1 MRISHILVF
10 ILVLYFPG
18 RISYAQVD
26 LIEFPEL
33 TERAQIS
40 LITGEPGPELAAKFG
55 HSAIRVYDPENGI
68 DLVYNY
74 GTYDFNAPGFYQKF
88 LMGKLSYSLSVY
100 EFKRMVYAYKY
111 YNQSLYEQVLNLN
124 YDEKVEV
131 YNIININYLPE
142 NRYYPYD
149 FFFDNC
155 SSRIRDVLENVLGDK
170 LYFDDQHIKKHKT
183 FRQLLDE
190 FLYSAK
196 WGDFGIDLIIGRP
209 ADVIASSREYMF
221 LPYKL
226 FDAFEYAQIIRDNG
240 KSPLVQ
246 ITNIINQSV
255 NIPGTKEI
263 QVSPLLLFWT
273 LFLLVLAL
281 SLIFNRNKKV
291 FKYIDTILFLAVGF
305 AGLLISFLWFVTE
318 HIPTKD
324 NLNLLWAF
332 PFHLILPYMILRNIK
347 TQWKKYY
354 LQFWIIFLILFLASW
369 TILPQQMNIANIP
382 IILMLIVRFFYNS
395 KNNNRKDVER
405 RK

>member
-10 ILVLYFPG
+10 ILVLYIPG

-124 YDEKVEV
+124 YDEKVEL

-155 SSRIRDVLENVLGDK
+155 SSRIRDVLENVLGEK

-255 NIPGTKEI
+255 NIPGKKEI

>member
-10 ILVLYFPG
+10 ILVLYIPG

-26 LIEFPEL
+26 SIEFPEL

-40 LITGEPGPELAAKFG
+40 LITGEPGRELAAKFG

-88 LMGKLSYSLSVY
+88 LMGKLNYSLSVY
-100 EFKRMVYAYKY
+100 EFKRMAYAYKY

-131 YNIININYLPE
+131 YNIININYQPE
-142 NRYYPYD
+142 NRYYLYD
-149 FFFDNC
+149 FFLDNC

-255 NIPGTKEI
+255 KIPGKKAI
-263 QVSPLLLFWT
+263 QVSPLLLFWA

-291 FKYIDTILFLAVGF
+291 FKYIDIILFLAVGF
-305 AGLLISFLWFVTE
+305 TGLLISFLWFVTE

-382 IILMLIVRFFYNS
+382 IILMLLVRFFYNS
-395 KNNNRKDVER
+395 KNNNSKDVER

>member
-1 MRISHILVF
+1 MRINHF
-10 ILVLYFPG
+10 LVLILILYIPG

-26 LIEFPEL
+26 SVEFPEL

-40 LITGEPGPELAAKFG
+40 LITGEPGEELAAKFG
-55 HSAIRVYDPENGI
+55 HSAIRVYDPEIGL

-88 LMGKLSYSLSVY
+88 LMGKLNYSLSVY
-100 EFKRMVYAYKY
+100 EFKRMAYAYKY
-111 YNQSLYEQVLNLN
+111 YNQSLYEQVLNFN
-124 YDEKVEV
+124 YDEKVAV

-209 ADVIASSREYMF
+209 ADVSASTREYMF

-240 KSPLVQ
+240 KSPLVLT
-246 ITNIINQSV
+246 TNVINQSV
-255 NIPGTKEI
+255 NIPGKKAI

-291 FKYIDTILFLAVGF
+291 FKYIDTILFIVVGF
-305 AGLLISFLWFVTE
+305 AGLLISFLWFVTV

-332 PFHLILPYMILRNIK
+332 PFHLILPYMILRNKK
-347 TQWKKYY
+347 TQWKKIY

-369 TILPQQMNIANIP
+369 TILPQQLNITNIP
-382 IILMLIVRFFYNS
+382 IILMLIVRFYYNS
-395 KNNNRKDVER
+395 KNNNSKDVER

>member
-1 MRISHILVF
+1 MRISHFLVF
-10 ILVLYFPG
+10 ILVLYIPG

-26 LIEFPEL
+26 SIEFPEL

-40 LITGEPGPELAAKFG
+40 LITGEPGRELAAKFG

-88 LMGKLSYSLSVY
+88 LMGKLNYSLSVY
-100 EFKRMVYAYKY
+100 EFKRMAYAYKY

-131 YNIININYLPE
+131 YNIININYQPE
-142 NRYYPYD
+142 NRYYLYD
-149 FFFDNC
+149 FFLDNC

-255 NIPGTKEI
+255 KIPGKKAI
-263 QVSPLLLFWT
+263 QVSPLLLFWA

-291 FKYIDTILFLAVGF
+291 FKYIDIILFLAVGF
-305 AGLLISFLWFVTE
+305 TGLLISFLWFVTE

-382 IILMLIVRFFYNS
+382 IILMLLVRFFYNS
-395 KNNNRKDVER
+395 KNNNSKDVER

>member
-10 ILVLYFPG
+10 ILVLYIPG

-124 YDEKVEV
+124 YDEKVEL

-255 NIPGTKEI
+255 NIPGKKEI

>member
-10 ILVLYFPG
+10 ILVLYIPG
-18 RISYAQVD
+18 RISYAQID
-26 LIEFPEL
+26 SIEFPEL

-131 YNIININYLPE
+131 YNTININYLPE

-155 SSRIRDVLENVLGDK
+155 SSRIRDVLENVLGNK

-255 NIPGTKEI
+255 NIPGKKEI

>member
-10 ILVLYFPG
+10 ILVLYIPG

-255 NIPGTKEI
+255 NIPGKKEI

>member
-10 ILVLYFPG
+10 ILVLYIPG

-155 SSRIRDVLENVLGDK
+155 SSRIRDVLENVLGEK

-255 NIPGTKEI
+255 NIPGKKEI

>member
-10 ILVLYFPG
+10 ILILYIPC

-26 LIEFPEL
+26 SVEFPEL

-40 LITGEPGPELAAKFG
+40 LITGEPGRELAAKFG
-55 HSAIRVYDPENGI
+55 HSAIRVYDPEIGL

-88 LMGKLSYSLSVY
+88 LMGKLNYSLSVY
-100 EFKRMVYAYKY
+100 EFKRMAYAYKY

-131 YNIININYLPE
+131 YNIININYQPE
-142 NRYYPYD
+142 NRYYLYD
-149 FFFDNC
+149 FFLDNC

-255 NIPGTKEI
+255 KIPGKKAI
-263 QVSPLLLFWT
+263 QVSPLLLFWA

-291 FKYIDTILFLAVGF
+291 FKYIDTILFITVGF

-324 NLNLLWAF
+324 NLNLLWAS
-332 PFHLILPYMILRNIK
+332 PLHLILPYMILRNIK
-347 TQWKKYY
+347 AQWKKYY

-369 TILPQQMNIANIP
+369 TILPQQLNIANIP

-395 KNNNRKDVER
+395 KNNNSRDVER